1 MPGGVKSVRV
11 DLFQP
16 VIKGIL
22 QDDAGRAVVRFT
34 LKVLNRARVLT
45 PVDTGNLRASHQ
57 FKIKNGATKIT
68 GEVFTKVKYALPVHE
83 GRRAIVI
90 RPKSKQ
96 ALAFRWHGQPMVRK
110 WVHQPARQGK
120 PWLRDALREVAT
132 SEGWKM
138 QSAAAADASGGGDT

>member
-1 MPGGVKSVRV
+1 MAGVKSVKV
-11 DLFQP
+11 DLFQD
-16 VIKGIL
+16 VIKAVL
-22 QDDAGRAVVRFT
+22 QDDVGKSVVKTT
-34 LKVLNRARVLT
+34 LKVLNRAMVKT

-57 FKIKNGATKIT
+57 FKIKNAANSIT

-90 RPKSKQ
+90 YPKTKQ

-110 WVHQPARQGK
+110 WVHQPARRGK

-132 SEGWKM
+132 SEGYKM
-138 QSAAAADASGGGDT
+138 QSAAAADSGGDL

>member
-1 MPGGVKSVRV
+1 MSGVKSVRV

-16 VIKGIL
+16 VIKSVL

-34 LKVLNRARVLT
+34 LKVLNRSRVLT
-45 PVDTGNLRASHQ
+45 PVNTGNLRASHQ
-57 FKIKNGATKIT
+57 FKIKNGANKIT

-83 GRRAIVI
+83 GRRAITI
-90 RPKSKQ
+90 RPTSKQ

-110 WVHQPARQGK
+110 WVHQPARRGR
-120 PWLRDALREVAT
+120 PWLRDALREVAA

-138 QSAAAADASGGGDT
+138 QSAAAADATGGGDV

>member
-1 MPGGVKSVRV
+1 MSGVKSVRV
-11 DLFQP
+11 DLYGD
-16 VIKGIL
+16 VIKGVL
-22 QDDAGRAVVRFT
+22 HDLAGKEVTRT
-34 LKVLNRARVLT
+34 TIKVLNRARVLT

-57 FKIKNGATKIT
+57 FKLKQSANRVT

-90 RPKSKQ
+90 RPKDKQ
-96 ALAFRWHGQPMVRK
+96 ALAFRWHGQQFVRK
-110 WVHQPARQGK
+110 WVSQPARNGR

-132 SEGWKM
+132 GEGYTM